1 MDSTGVLREGA
12 ELFPSQDPESF
23 PKRAK
28 RNNQKPNQTLMTQT
42 KVLKKAIAISGREI
56 ITNWFGFGKEGTI
69 LHFIFFSQQGTMDK
83 DSESLTLVRVLILC
97 TLLLVLGSHLLALS
111 EVWNVENSSDIYQNL
126 TRFYFIIINFT
137 FSFSLASKWNNEAIY
152 QKIPQRLIS
161 SGRNPLGDPP
171 LKAEMEM
178 FELMLKNLHRPFED
192 NFFSRV
198 PVDYKWDINFWT
210 RLLMMDCL
218 EGVTE
223 EALVLLWGAGLEAA
237 VAARLIG
244 RLWFWSCVFKLSLTF
259 FNKFF

>member
-1 MDSTGVLREGA
+1 
-12 ELFPSQDPESF
+12 
-23 PKRAK
+23 
-28 RNNQKPNQTLMTQT
+28 
-42 KVLKKAIAISGREI
+42 
-56 ITNWFGFGKEGTI
+56 
-69 LHFIFFSQQGTMDK
+69 MDK

-178 FELMLKNLHRPFED
+178 FELMLKNLHRP
-192 NFFSRV
+192 SV
-198 PVDYKWDINFWT
+198 PAQSCLTVCNP
-210 RLLMMDCL
+210 MDCSPPGSPGHGIIWH
-218 EGVTE
+218 EYWEVCHC
-223 EALVLLWGAGLEAA
+223 LLQGIFPTQRSNPHFLRLQYRQVYSLPLRHLGSPDTSAA
-237 VAARLIG
+237 VRKLGGSI
-244 RLWFWSCVFKLSLTF
+244 LSLLYIYNLTVPDPLYTL
-259 FNKFF
+259 NEYLLSK